1 MCRMF
6 SLRDPHFYP
15 LALFALSILTHKV
28 THKHTNTLGIMH
40 GVKHSST
47 NAKSKCVRVRRSWIL
62 PWNIWR
68 YMELV
73 GKIYRWR
80 LKQIYCGLSFPLCS
94 INMETLTKR
103 NRHLE
108 RDGTTVHMFPGTC
121 HTSWE
126 LYSDTRTWTDMPKKL
141 RITSA
146 RCLYYGLDGIDQ
158 IDSHSR
164 SSTRITYPQS
174 SSHVSVCLVKCSLEI
189 FLWINRLFS
198 RVSSTTELKYCY
210 HRATLQY
217 YLSLSQLC
225 LIPTRRELSC
235 E

>member
-1 MCRMF
+1 MTLRQTTTTKRKAICLQVRLQCWKKITKDIIQLQFKMCRMF

-126 LYSDTRTWTDMPKKL
+126 LYSDTRTWTDMPKK
-141 RITSA
+141 IEN
-146 RCLYYGLDGIDQ
+146 Y
-158 IDSHSR
+158 
-164 SSTRITYPQS
+164 
-174 SSHVSVCLVKCSLEI
+174 
-189 FLWINRLFS
+189 
-198 RVSSTTELKYCY
+198 
-210 HRATLQY
+210 
-217 YLSLSQLC
+217 
-225 LIPTRRELSC
+225 
-235 E
+235 